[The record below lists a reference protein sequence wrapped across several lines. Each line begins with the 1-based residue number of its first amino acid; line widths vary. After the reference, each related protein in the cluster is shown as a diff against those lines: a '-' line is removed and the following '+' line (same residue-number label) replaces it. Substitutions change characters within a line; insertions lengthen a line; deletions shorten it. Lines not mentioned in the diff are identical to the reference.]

1 MDSILAK
8 KDFSPKTL
16 KVYVSIVKRLQKLN
30 FKFPLKKNEKVDYI
44 KEFFDENKLEK
55 ASTKLDLL
63 NLVIVLRT
71 IESMPTD
78 KLKAFRSELAKERL
92 TNQVGKMADLK
103 DKLMSVPDYREQ
115 LLKAFESGEWK
126 KFIVGYLML
135 TYGVRN
141 LDTDCLIVKSKKEA
155 TDDKQN
161 YLILSNKKV
170 VWVRNHYK
178 TAKTFG
184 QQTHEIT
191 DAEFIKAVKKHGV
204 GRIFAEGQMNNQLKK
219 LLINK
224 MNEARVFKM
233 IIDEAYDDKDTE
245 RINELSKSRGTSIAT
260 IKSFYNVNM
269 EHEIIKQL

>member
-1 MDSILAK
+1 MELILDK

-44 KEFFDENKLEK
+44 KAFFDEHKLEK
-55 ASTKLDLL
+55 SSTKLDLL

-71 IESMPTD
+71 IEDMPTI
-78 KLKAFRSELAKERL
+78 KLKDYRGELSKERM

-135 TYGVRN
+135 TYGTRN
-141 LDTDCLIVKSKKEA
+141 LDTDAIIVKSKKEA
-155 TDDKQN
+155 TDDKTN
-161 YLILSNKKV
+161 YLILSKSKV
-170 VWVRNHYK
+170 VWIRNHYK
-178 TAKTFG
+178 TARTFG
-184 QQTHEIT
+184 QQTQTIT
-191 DAEFIKAVKKHGV
+191 DPEFIKAVKSHKE
-204 GRIFAEGQMNNQLKK
+204 GRLFDEGKMANQLKK
-219 LLINK
+219 ILIGG
-224 MNEARVFKM
+224 MNEAKVFKAL
-233 IIDEAYDDKDTE
+233 IDEAYDNKDTE

-260 IKSFYNVNM
+260 IKGFYHVNV
-269 EHEIIKQL
+269 EDEIIKQL

>member
-8 KDFSPKTL
+8 KDFSPKTA
-16 KVYVSIVKRLQKLN
+16 KVYVSIIKRLIKLN
-30 FKFPLKKNEKVDYI
+30 FKMPLKKNEKVDYI
-44 KEFFDENKLEK
+44 KEFFVEHKLDK
-55 ASTKLDLL
+55 ASTRLDLL
-63 NLVIVLRT
+63 NLIIVLRT
-71 IESMPTD
+71 IEELPTD
-78 KLKAFRSELAKERL
+78 KLKNFRSELAKERISK
-92 TNQVGKMADLK
+92 NVNKMQDLK
-103 DKLMSVPDYREQ
+103 DTLMSVPDYRAE

-141 LDTDCLIVKSKKEA
+141 LDTDVEIVKDKKDM
-155 TDDKQN
+155 TDEKQN
-161 YLILSNKKV
+161 YLILKPKKV
-170 VWVRNHYK
+170 TWVRNHYK

-191 DAEFIKAVKKHGV
+191 DPEFLKAVKKHGV
-204 GRIFAEGQMNNQLKK
+204 GRIFDEGQMNNQMKK

-233 IIDEAYDDKDTE
+233 LIDEAYDNKDTK

-260 IKSFYNVNM
+260 IKNFYDVNS
-269 EHEIIKQL
+269 EEDIIRDL

>member
-1 MDSILAK
+1 MDSILDK

-78 KLKAFRSELAKERL
+78 KLKAFRGELGKERL

-103 DKLMSVPDYREQ
+103 DKLMTVPEYREQ
-115 LLKAFESGEWK
+115 LLKAFEAGEYK

-141 LDTDCLIVKSKKEA
+141 MDVDCLIVKSKKEA

-161 YLILSNKKV
+161 YLILSKSKV
-170 VWVRNHYK
+170 TWIRNHYK
-178 TAKTFG
+178 TVRTFG
-184 QQTHEIT
+184 KQEHQIT
-191 DAEFIKAVKKHGV
+191 DAEFIKAVKKV
-204 GRIFAEGQMNNQLKK
+204 GPGRLFDEGKMANQLKK
-219 LLINK
+219 ILIGG
-224 MNEARVFKM
+224 MNESKVFKAA
-233 IIDEAYDDKDTE
+233 IDEAYDDKDTE

>member
-1 MDSILAK
+1 MELILDK

-44 KEFFDENKLEK
+44 KAFFDEHKLEK
-55 ASTKLDLL
+55 SSTKLDLL

-71 IESMPTD
+71 IEDMPTI
-78 KLKAFRSELAKERL
+78 KLKDYRGELSKERM

-135 TYGVRN
+135 TYGTRN
-141 LDTDCLIVKSKKEA
+141 LDTDAIIVKSKKEA
-155 TDDKQN
+155 TDDKTN
-161 YLILSNKKV
+161 YLILSKSKV
-170 VWVRNHYK
+170 VWIRNHYK
-178 TAKTFG
+178 TARTFG
-184 QQTHEIT
+184 QQTQTIT
-191 DAEFIKAVKKHGV
+191 DPEFIKAVKSHKE
-204 GRIFAEGQMNNQLKK
+204 GRLFDEGKMANQLKK
-219 LLINK
+219 ILIGG
-224 MNEARVFKM
+224 MNEAKVFKM
-233 IIDEAYDDKDTE
+233 LIDEAYDNKDTE

-260 IKSFYNVNM
+260 IKGFYHVNV
-269 EHEIIKQL
+269 EDEIIKQL

>member
-1 MDSILAK
+1 MELILDK

-44 KEFFDENKLEK
+44 KAFFDEHKLEK
-55 ASTKLDLL
+55 SSTKLDLL

-71 IESMPTD
+71 IEDMPTI
-78 KLKAFRSELAKERL
+78 KLKDYRGELSKERM

-135 TYGVRN
+135 TYGTRN
-141 LDTDCLIVKSKKEA
+141 LDTDAIIVKSKKEA
-155 TDDKQN
+155 TDDKTN
-161 YLILSNKKV
+161 YLILSKSKV
-170 VWVRNHYK
+170 VWIRNHYK
-178 TAKTFG
+178 TARTFG
-184 QQTHEIT
+184 QQTHIIK
-191 DAEFIKAVKKHGV
+191 DPEFIKAVKSHKE
-204 GRIFAEGQMNNQLKK
+204 GRLFDEGKMANQLKK
-219 LLINK
+219 ILIGG
-224 MNEARVFKM
+224 MNEAKVFKAL
-233 IIDEAYDDKDTE
+233 IDEAYDNKDTE

-260 IKSFYNVNM
+260 IKGFYHVNV
-269 EHEIIKQL
+269 EDEIIKQL